1 MEYIGLPTIRYGPLE
16 MPALKNIRH
25 EKFIREYLKCDF
37 NGAEAYRRVYP
48 QRRPLEA
55 RFSAS
60 RLLTSGNVK
69 RRLAEVQMA
78 LIKKADI
85 TVDRFLNEYEEARIL
100 ATQQAKPEAM
110 LSASEKKAKL
120 VGLLVDRREVG
131 NAGEFEQLTDIGE
144 ILEKVRQEAGLE
156 AAQALAKAFG
166 LDVNPNEAP
175 PNGDDLDT
183 LEPPTGSMN

>member
-1 MEYIGLPTIRYGPLE
+1 MAYIGHLIIDPDAA

-25 EKFIREYLKCDF
+25 EKFVREYLKSDF

-48 QRRPLEA
+48 QRKPLEA

-78 LIKKADI
+78 LLKKADI
-85 TVDRFLNEYEEARIL
+85 TVDRILNEYEEARLL
-100 ATQQAKPEAM
+100 AVEQGKPEAM

-131 NAGEFEQLTDIGE
+131 NAGEFEQLTDISE
-144 ILEKVRQEAGLE
+144 ILEKVRHEAGLE
-156 AAQALAKAFG
+156 AADALAKAFG
-166 LDVNPNEAP
+166 LNANPNGP
-175 PNGDDLDT
+175 QPNRDDLDT